1 MSFIRNRQIEKKAPE
16 DYKEPYEF
24 RLLLGDNIICQRYFR
39 INNFNPLS
47 LGSVELTNTV
57 RACAQ
62 LIDDDLKSKSR
73 VYAWHMAPLVFK
85 NADEMWKWFANPEY
99 VKGVRI
105 GETVVLRDEAKTE
118 YFWNGEKLVECE
130 KKIDDGTF
138 TSDLTDRDTLTY
150 EFAFYVNDKKVIS
163 TTFDGVYPYFIRRN
177 IDLSNSRGKFEGD
190 DVSRLGFESYI
201 LNCLVADHP
210 DLIKK
215 IVKEICYVCSVV
227 ENDYYTTYETFKAPN
242 GKEVKY
248 PLNLNE
254 KAMYAN
260 YADEIARA
268 KKYYFT
274 NFPPKSKK

>member
-1 MSFIRNRQIEKKAPE
+1 MSILRNRQEKKTPT

-47 LGSVELTNTV
+47 LGSAELTNTI

-62 LIDDDLKSKSR
+62 MIDDDLKSKSR
-73 VYAWHMAPLVFK
+73 VYTWHMSPLVFK
-85 NADEMWKWFANPEY
+85 NEDEMRKWFSNPEY
-99 VKGVRI
+99 VSRVRV
-105 GETVVLRDEAKTE
+105 GESVVLRNEDKTE
-118 YFWNGEKLVECE
+118 YTWDGEKLVECE

-138 TSDLTDRDTLTY
+138 TSELTDKDTLTY
-150 EFAFYVNDKKVIS
+150 EFAFYVNDRKVIS

-177 IDLSNSRGKFEGD
+177 IDLSNTKGKFEGD

-227 ENDYYTTYETFKAPN
+227 EDDYYTTYETYTLPN
-242 GKEVKY
+242 GKSVKY
-248 PLNLNE
+248 PLNLTKNV
-254 KAMYAN
+254 MYAN

-268 KKYYFT
+268 KKYVYG
-274 NFPPKSKK
+274 NNPKA

>member
-1 MSFIRNRQIEKKAPE
+1 MSVIRNRQERKVPV

-47 LGSVELTNTV
+47 LGSVELTNTI

-62 LIDDDLKSKSR
+62 MIDDDLKSKSR
-73 VYAWHMAPLVFK
+73 VYTWHMAPLVFK
-85 NADEMWKWFANPEY
+85 NEDEMRKWFANPEY
-99 VKGVRI
+99 VKGVRM
-105 GETVVLRDEAKTE
+105 GENITLRDEAKTE
-118 YFWNGEKLVECE
+118 YTWDGEKLVECE

-138 TSDLTDRDTLTY
+138 TTELTDRDTLTY
-150 EFAFYVNDKKVIS
+150 EFAFYVNDRKVIS
-163 TTFDGVYPYFIRRN
+163 TSFDGVYPYFIRRN
-177 IDLSNSRGKFEGD
+177 IDLSNMKGKFEGD
-190 DVSRLGFESYI
+190 DVSRLGFDSYI

-215 IVKEICYVCSVV
+215 IVKEICYVCSVP
-227 ENDYYTTYETFKAPN
+227 EDEYYTTYEVYKTPG

-248 PLNLNE
+248 PLNLT
-254 KAMYAN
+254 KSVMYAN

-268 KKYYFT
+268 KKYVYGNSNGT
-274 NFPPKSKK
+274 KA